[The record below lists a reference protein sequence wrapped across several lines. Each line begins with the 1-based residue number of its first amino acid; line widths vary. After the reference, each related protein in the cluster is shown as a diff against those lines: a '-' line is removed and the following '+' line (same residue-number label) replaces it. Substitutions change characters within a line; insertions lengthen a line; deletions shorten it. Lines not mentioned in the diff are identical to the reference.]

1 MDALIL
7 LIPFSLALG
16 GAALAAFLWT
26 MRSGQYEDLDAAAY
40 RILFDEDQPRPR
52 TVAGQDDPGHYE
64 PRRAAPRD
72 AATDRETSA

>member
-16 GAALAAFLWT
+16 GAALVAFLWT

-40 RILFDEDQPRPR
+40 RILFDEDTPRPR
-52 TVAGQDDPGHYE
+52 PAGKDEPGQ
-64 PRRAAPRD
+64 AAPRE
-72 AATDRETSA
+72 AGTGKETTT

>member
-16 GAALAAFLWT
+16 GAALVAFLWT

-40 RILFDEDQPRPR
+40 RILFDEDTPRPR
-52 TVAGQDDPGHYE
+52 PAAGQGEPGQ
-64 PRRAAPRD
+64 AAPRD
-72 AATDRETSA
+72 AGTGKETST

>member
-7 LIPFSLALG
+7 LIPLSLALG

-40 RILFDEDQPRPR
+40 RILFDEDTPRPR
-52 TVAGQDDPGHYE
+52 AVAGQDE
-64 PRRAAPRD
+64 PRQDPPRQ
-72 AATDRETSA
+72 AGTGKETTR

>member
-40 RILFDEDQPRPR
+40 RILFDEDTPKSRK
-52 TVAGQDDPGHYE
+52 AGQGQPGLG
-64 PRRAAPRD
+64 APREAGND
-72 AATDRETSA
+72 KETAA